1 MLGVTSRVAPP
12 LSPRYS
18 STNGRQLRAFSDMA
32 HIALWGGTSLGGL
45 AALAAAMLLTAPCQV
60 SAEPGGARSES
71 STPAQPQQAKQIE
84 PMVEPVKRVTPKT
97 PDLGQSGKGDGKSEP
112 KGSAAK
118 SADKTRK
125 VKLVGI
131 KPNCDAGYEPDKAGR
146 RCVKA
151 PEARARKKS
160 RTGP

>member
-1 MLGVTSRVAPP
+1 ME
-12 LSPRYS
+12 
-18 STNGRQLRAFSDMA
+18 

-84 PMVEPVKRVTPKT
+84 PMVEPVKRVAPKT
-97 PDLGQSGKGDGKSEP
+97 PDLGPPPKENGKFGP

-125 VKLVGI
+125 VKLVGA
-131 KPNCDAGYEPDKAGR
+131 KPNCDAGYEPDKAGKN
-146 RCVKA
+146 CVKA
-151 PEARARKKS
+151 AAAKTRKKNLKGS
-160 RTGP
+160 

>member
-1 MLGVTSRVAPP
+1 
-12 LSPRYS
+12 
-18 STNGRQLRAFSDMA
+18 MA
-32 HIALWGGTSLGGL
+32 HTASWVGAFRGVLG
-45 AALAAAMLLTAPCQV
+45 ALAAAMLLTAPCQV

-84 PMVEPVKRVTPKT
+84 PMVEPVKRVAPKT
-97 PDLGQSGKGDGKSEP
+97 PDLGPPPKENGKFGP